1 MPNTYFVPYFLAIF
15 CFDKDFDHPDV
26 DVGTAAAQ
34 ELDSLEFSVPGFPQA
49 GALAVES
56 VEQSVQPEDL
66 LHGLLGGLLQLPT
79 VDEVD
84 ESTGDNV
91 LAWKIELK
99 MNSRCFM
106 KYT

>member
-56 VEQSVQPEDL
+56 VEQPVQPEDL
-66 LHGLLGGLLQLPT
+66 LHGLLSRLFQPAS
-79 VDEVD
+79 VDQVNEAARD
-84 ESTGDNV
+84 DV
-91 LAWKIELK
+91 LAWKIQLK
-99 MNSRCFM
+99 MNSRCFL